1 MNLLKL
7 IKKNL
12 LIQNFV
18 ASIVSLVPAYLE
30 FTVGKYLAIKKALY
44 ITAHDATHGSY
55 LEFGVFTGSSFNFA
69 MKANKRIE
77 NAEYYDKNFSKIS
90 QITIPVRPKNFKIVY
105 HLY

>member
-77 NAEYYDKNFSKIS
+77 KPEKANKKAKNIKDDPKTEIIGYY
-90 QITIPVRPKNFKIVY
+90 Y
-105 HLY
+105 